1 MNNLL
6 IVTESDAPNMRK
18 ILIKTVYLFI
28 ITFGLICLTL
38 SWAFSWTSL
47 QSFKGVKNTQNE
59 IIVCNIARNAVEIK
73 IREDRIFEPP
83 KELPNFLKK
92 PAGVFVTIVKKGRV
106 TGCMGTLQPRE
117 PDLSREIVRSAIMAA
132 TADLWHK
139 NITVEELPEL
149 EYIVSIPGNMKRINS
164 SVYLDPINLGLLVRR
179 GKRSALLLP
188 GEALTPEWQ
197 IYECKR
203 KAGIPQN
210 EQVEMFI
217 FETIV
222 FGPR

>member
-1 MNNLL
+1 MKR
-6 IVTESDAPNMRK
+6 T
-18 ILIKTVYLFI
+18 LIKTAGILIF
-28 ITFGLICLTL
+28 TFGLVCLTL
-38 SWAFSWTSL
+38 SLAFSWTSL

-59 IIVCNIARNAVEIK
+59 IIVCSIARNAVEMKIK
-73 IREDRIFEPP
+73 EDRIYVPP
-83 KELPNFLKK
+83 KELPHFLKK
-92 PAGVFVTIVKKGRV
+92 PAGVFVTIVKNGRV

-132 TADLWHK
+132 TADFWHK
-139 NITVEELPEL
+139 NISVEELPEL
-149 EYIVSIPGNMKRINS
+149 EYIVSIPGNMRRINS
-164 SVYLDPINLGLLVRR
+164 SVHLDPINLGLLVRR
-179 GKRSALLLP
+179 GRKSALLLP
-188 GEALTPEWQ
+188 GEAFTPEWQ

-210 EQVEMFI
+210 ESVEMFV